1 MGRRATAGTCL
12 QALVKMAIPLCQ
24 EAERQCPR
32 TGPGRPPV
40 IPDWMLAVLIM
51 VGVLKRRKTKS
62 SQYRFLAEHRR
73 DLQTWLGTRK
83 FPARS
88 TYFERYRQAH
98 RLFQTAVRLHGQ
110 LAIKE
115 GLADPTIV
123 AGDKSMIEALGPQW
137 HKKDR
142 QAGRIPKSL
151 HGVDRESGWGC
162 SKHDGWVQ
170 GYSYEVV
177 VTATPDGTV
186 WPLLAS
192 IATASASEH
201 TTFAAKI
208 PKLPSDTI
216 YVTAD
221 SGYDNNEYGEAIEW
235 TDKGQR
241 TGRRFLCPEN
251 RRNRKERRKAKS
263 APGRA
268 GQRRRQRREFLA
280 SPKGRKIFRR
290 RSQTVEP
297 FNEWFKSLFELDR
310 KVWHRGLANNQ
321 TQLLAALFTY
331 QVLLRYNHRQGG
343 VNGQVR
349 WILDRL

>member
-1 MGRRATAGTCL
+1 MGRRAKAATCL
-12 QALVKMAIPLCQ
+12 QALVKLAIPLCQ

-32 TGPGRPPV
+32 TGPGRPPE
-40 IPDWMLAVLIM
+40 IPDWVLAVLIM
-51 VGVLKRRKTKS
+51 VGVLKRRKAKS
-62 SQYRFLAEHRR
+62 AQYRFLAGHRR
-73 DLQTWLGTRK
+73 DLQIWLGTRK

-88 TYFERYRQAH
+88 TYFDRYRQAQ
-98 RLFQTAVRLHGQ
+98 RLYEVAIRLQGQ
-110 LAIKE
+110 QAITE
-115 GLADPTIV
+115 GLADPTAV
-123 AGDKSMIEALGPQW
+123 AVDKSMIAALGPLW

-142 QAGRIPKSL
+142 AAQRIPRGL
-151 HGVDRESGWGC
+151 HGVDHDSTWGY

-177 VTATPDGTV
+177 VAAAPKGTV

-192 IATASASEH
+192 AATASTSEH
-201 TTFAAKI
+201 TTFGTKI
-208 PKLPSDTI
+208 PELPSQTI

-221 SGYDNNEYGEAIEW
+221 SGYDNNDYGEAIEW
-235 TDKGQR
+235 TDQGQR

-251 RRNRKERRKAKS
+251 RRNRKTRRKAVAAK
-263 APGRA
+263 GQA
-268 GQRRRQRREFLA
+268 GQRRRQRRDFLA
-280 SPKGRKIFRR
+280 TRKGRKIFRR

-297 FNEWFKSLFELDR
+297 FNEWFKSLFELDG

-321 TQLLAALFTY
+321 TQLLAALFAY